1 VFRLACTVQPK
12 ARPAG
17 DAGAVAGSGLTGT
30 PARPK
35 IAPDGDA
42 DPAGVPVTRSGVSR
56 TSTWPSAPA
65 IVQAAAAG
73 LRRATSFAHQHHL
86 SDPFA
91 AA

>member
-17 DAGAVAGSGLTGT
+17 DAATAGSGLTGT

-35 IAPDGDA
+35 NAPDGDA
-42 DPAGVPVTRSGVSR
+42 DSAGVPDYQVRRLPHLDLALGTRH
-56 TSTWPSAPA
+56 
-65 IVQAAAAG
+65 VQAAAAG
-73 LRRATSFAHQHHL
+73 LRRATSFAHQHLL